1 MRLLGNQ
8 VETSE
13 QIQNNFKKKKKKK
26 NLIQGPFVSIRHS
39 NQQSEKALKRG

>member
-8 VETSE
+8 AEASE
-13 QIQNNFKKKKKKK
+13 QIQNNFKKRKK